1 MFAGDIK
8 TAGYLVKLIKDAA
21 EDLQVQRVVITE

>member
-8 TAGYLVKLIKDAA
+8 SASYIVKLIKDAA
-21 EDLQVQRVVITE
+21 EELQVKRVAITE